1 MPLPY
6 EKLQQNDAIICRHN
20 LHSIVN
26 PILIFQTFNVK
37 TLQIIIRLPKLK
49 QPTTNTND
57 ISQAQ
62 RQQASRSF
70 IISAHNSKTN
80 PNALQEWQSQNDSLI
95 NTHAVLELYY
105 LAKDNAVKMANKT
118 IVPNTAAE
126 PTDAI
131 NNTRNTFINGVEEN
145 AIQILARQISQGK
158 GYEIKLAELWSDK
171 PIYIHHYI
179 MAL

>member
-1 MPLPY
+1 M
-6 EKLQQNDAIICRHN
+6 KQQ
-20 LHSIVN
+20 
-26 PILIFQTFNVK
+26 
-37 TLQIIIRLPKLK
+37 
-49 QPTTNTND
+49 TTNTDD

-80 PNALQEWQSQNDSLI
+80 PNALQEWQRKYDGLI
-95 NTHAVLELYY
+95 NTHAVLELYH

-126 PTDAI
+126 PAEAT
-131 NNTRNTFINGVEEN
+131 NQTRNTFINGLEEN
-145 AIQILARQISQGK
+145 AIQILATQISQGK

-171 PIYIHHYI
+171 QPIYIHHASHQGAMINNTVENTIGADGQRYAI
-179 MAL
+179 FTYGAPELDQQADHNVVAPLAPAM